1 MNPGIVIVH
10 YEIHNYMQNPNQ
22 QNDLSQ
28 QKEECKK
35 LRKRR
40 KTTEEKISL
49 LPRQALDEAGA
60 EMIEGNSNFHVL
72 VYCVLRVRAK

>member
-1 MNPGIVIVH
+1 MHN
-10 YEIHNYMQNPNQ
+10 EIHNYMQNPNQ

-28 QKEECKK
+28 QQEECKK
-35 LRKRR
+35 LRKR

-72 VYCVLRVRAK
+72 VYCVLWVRAQ